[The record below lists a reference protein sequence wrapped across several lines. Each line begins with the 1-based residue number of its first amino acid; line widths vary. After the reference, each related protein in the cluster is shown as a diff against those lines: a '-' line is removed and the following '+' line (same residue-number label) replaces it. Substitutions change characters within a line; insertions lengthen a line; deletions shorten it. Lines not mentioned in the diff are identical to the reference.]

1 MMERLP
7 AAGKSVFSM
16 AAITFS
22 HGWHTGCR
30 RWRTIVAHALPQT
43 RSESVDRLE
52 GAVDREK
59 RNSRGRKRA
68 RHAVGHERHSGAAA
82 RVFRRPADRASWPQD
97 GAHLSGRK
105 PGGTGE

>member
-16 AAITFS
+16 AAITFG
-22 HGWHTGCR
+22 HGWLTGCP
-30 RWRTIVAHALPQT
+30 RWRTIAAHALPQT

-59 RNSRGRKRA
+59 RDSRGRKRA
-68 RHAVGHERHSGAAA
+68 RHAVGDERHSGAAA
-82 RVFRRPADRASWPQD
+82 RVLRRPVDRASWPQD
-97 GAHLSGRK
+97 GAHVSRLE
-105 PGGTGE
+105 PGGAGE